1 MITPESRAQ
10 HFPSLAGRCYL
21 NTAAESIP
29 PLAVQAAVQEYLND
43 KTLGMDGR
51 DAHFAREA
59 QTKEVAGRLL
69 GLSASEV
76 GLCSCSAEAYNL
88 LASAL
93 NLKSDDEV
101 IISDLDFPSGATP
114 WLAGNVK
121 PVVKVWKSRGGA
133 LDIADLLPLLT
144 SRTRLVQVSLVSF
157 YNGWRLPWQPFVAA
171 VRQSAAAE
179 AVISVDL
186 TQAIG
191 RCVLDIEGADI
202 VISSTHKWLLGLHGS
217 CVVGIPAQSA
227 GKLTTAAGG
236 WYHLQN
242 AFDADRFE
250 RAEPKPGAASF
261 AVGMPSFAPI
271 YALHAS
277 ISYLLS
283 IGVENIAQYADPLVA
298 LAHAGLVERNIAPL
312 APYDP
317 ACTSGIVAFRH
328 DQSERIHA
336 ALRQSNVHIMHQ
348 AGRMRI
354 ALHGYNT
361 AEDVHRFFEVLDGAL

>member
-1 MITPESRAQ
+1 MITPESRAE
-10 HFPSLAGRCYL
+10 HFPSLAGKCYL

-29 PLAVQAAVQEYLND
+29 PLSAVAAVQEYLND
-43 KTLGMDGR
+43 KLEGMDGR
-51 DAHFAREA
+51 NAHFAREA
-59 QTKEVAGRLL
+59 QTREVAAQLL
-69 GLSASEV
+69 GFSPSEI

-93 NLKSDDEV
+93 NLQSEDEV

-114 WLAGNVK
+114 WLAARIK
-121 PVVKVWKSRGGA
+121 PVVKIWKSRDGA
-133 LDIADLLPLLT
+133 LDLADLVPLLT
-144 SRTRLVQVSLVSF
+144 ERTKLVQISLVSF
-157 YNGWRLPWQPFVAA
+157 YNGWRLPWAPFVAA
-171 VRQSAAAE
+171 VRQSPAAE
-179 AVISVDL
+179 AIISVDL
-186 TQAIG
+186 TQALG
-191 RCVLDIEGADI
+191 RCVLDLEGADI
-202 VISSTHKWLLGLHGS
+202 VISSTHKWLLGLHGG
-217 CVVGIPAQSA
+217 CVVGIPSRSA
-227 GKLTTAAGG
+227 NRLTTTAGG

-242 AFDADRFE
+242 AFDADRFQ

-261 AVGMPSFAPI
+261 STGMPSFAPI

-283 IGVENIAQYADPLVA
+283 VGVEQIANYADPLVQ
-298 LAHAGLVERNIAPL
+298 LAHDGLAARGIAPL

-328 DQSERIHA
+328 EQSERIHA
-336 ALRQSNVHIMHQ
+336 ALRQDNVHIMHQ

-361 AEDVHRFFEVLDGAL
+361 QADVERFFTVLDRAL